1 MLETFPQLGRRY
13 EDSRGNVR
21 VLIYRGYRIMYVV
34 HADGDVL
41 ILGVFHPS
49 ENIDLAAFEDYL

>member
-13 EDSRGNVR
+13 ADSQQNVR

-49 ENIDLAAFEDYL
+49 ENIDLAEFEDYL